1 MQQNIDST
9 KVAQNLMASW
19 QASGLK
25 EKLIFTFLILA
36 LFRLGVQLPVYGI
49 DPQQFTNIVGSA
61 GGQNLLG
68 LLDMFSGGA
77 LGKVSI
83 FALGIGPYITSS
95 IIMQL
100 LAVVVPSLE
109 RAQKEDGEAGR
120 RKIQQY
126 TRLFAVGL
134 AFFQST
140 IFALALY
147 KVPSVILPGVEP
159 IMFFVGS
166 IVSLTAGAII
176 VMWMGEL
183 ITEKGVGNGASL
195 LIFAGI
201 IAGIP
206 MYIKNTATLVT
217 GGGNAAA
224 FGLIALLAIFF
235 ATIILIIVLHEAA
248 RKVPIV
254 SARRQVGNKVY
265 GGQNTSI
272 PFKLNPGGVMPIIF
286 AIAILL
292 FPATLMGVIGNEKV
306 AESIPVLTNSIAIFG
321 QQISISD
328 VVKFFADIFNANNP
342 IYYVIYFVLIFGLTF
357 FYASIIPSMQPKEIA
372 NNLKKYGS
380 AIPGVKPGKPT
391 ADKLNEILNRV
402 MFIGAIALG
411 IIALVPT
418 VASGLTGITTFQGL
432 GSTSLIIL
440 VGVALDFV
448 NQIKTHMLAKNYES
462 FLQQ

>member
-1 MQQNIDST
+1 MQQNIDSD
-9 KVAQNLMASW
+9 KVVQNLMASW

-25 EKLIFTFLILA
+25 QKLIFTFAIIA
-36 LFRLGVQLPVYGI
+36 LFRFGAQLPIYGI
-49 DPQQFTNIVGSA
+49 NNEVFQNLA
-61 GGQNLLG
+61 GGNNLIG
-68 LLDMFSGGA
+68 FLDMFSGGA

-100 LAVVVPSLE
+100 MAVIIPSLE

-120 RKIQQY
+120 RKIQQL
-126 TRLFAVGL
+126 TRIFAVGL
-134 AFFQST
+134 ALFQSI

-147 KVPSVILPGVEP
+147 KLPGAILPNVNP
-159 IMFFVGS
+159 VMFFIGS
-166 IVSLTAGAII
+166 AVSLTAGAII
-176 VMWMGEL
+176 VMWLAEL

-195 LIFAGI
+195 LIFIGI

-206 MYIKNTATLVT
+206 LYCNRTATLVSQDSMLQL
-217 GGGNAAA
+217 GLAV
-224 FGLIALLAIFF
+224 LIAIFL
-235 ATIILIIVLHEAA
+235 ATIIFIIVLHEAA

-265 GGQNTSI
+265 GGGNTNI

-286 AIAILL
+286 AVAILL
-292 FPATLMGVIGNEKV
+292 FPATVLGFVQQMHIDNVMLAGIFEKLNLIFS
-306 AESIPVLTNSIAIFG
+306 ANST
-321 QQISISD
+321 S
-328 VVKFFADIFNANNP
+328 
-342 IYYVIYFVLIFGLTF
+342 YYIIYFVLIVTLTF

-391 ADKLNEILNRV
+391 ADKLNEILTRITL
-402 MFIGAIALG
+402 IGALALG
-411 IIALVPT
+411 IIAMIPT
-418 VASGLTGITTFQGL
+418 IATKVTNITTFQGI
-432 GSTSLIIL
+432 GATSLIIL
-440 VGVALDFV
+440 VGVALDFI